1 MNQPKARE
9 SAAMRDH
16 STDEVRF
23 TRKGGIGLITMTRPK
38 ALNALTLHMC
48 LAMRAQLRDWARDE
62 SIGAVVIEGEGEKG
76 FCAGGDIRALHD
88 SGKAGTPYALEF
100 YANEYRL
107 DNLIA
112 HYPKPYVA
120 LMDGI
125 TMGGGVGVSVHG
137 SHRVLTDRTVFAMPE
152 TGIGLIPDVGG
163 SYFLPRLPDEA
174 GTFLGLTGERLKA
187 GDALDLG
194 IGTHY
199 VPGDLEAVKD
209 DLAKAD
215 YGGDPRKAV
224 SAVLDR
230 HAGRVPEV
238 RLRPHR
244 PAIARHFAADSVEAI
259 LAALETD
266 GSEWALA
273 QAEAMRTK
281 SPSSM
286 KVAFRQIREGARLD
300 VSDCFRLE
308 FRLVTRV
315 MGGHDFYEGV
325 RAVII
330 EKDNAPKWKPATL
343 EEVSGAEVDSY
354 FAPLGPRELDLDAG

>member
-1 MNQPKARE
+1 
-9 SAAMRDH
+9 
-16 STDEVRF
+16 
-23 TRKGGIGLITMTRPK
+23 
-38 ALNALTLHMC
+38 
-48 LAMRAQLRDWARDE
+48 MRAQLRDWAADDGVR
-62 SIGAVVIEGEGEKG
+62 AVVIEGAGEKG

-88 SGKAGTPYALEF
+88 SGRAGTPYALEF

-174 GTFLGLTGERLKA
+174 GMFLGLTGERLKT

-199 VPGDLEAVKD
+199 VPNGLETLKAALAEADFGDNPHAAVTT
-209 DLAKAD
+209 
-215 YGGDPRKAV
+215 
-224 SAVLDR
+224 VLDA
-230 HAGRVPEV
+230 HAGLAPEC
-238 RLRPHR
+238 RLRRHR
-244 PAIARHFAADSVEAI
+244 PAISRHFARDGVEAI
-259 LAALETD
+259 LASLDED
-266 GSEWALA
+266 GGEWARA
-273 QAEAMRTK
+273 QIAAMRTK
-281 SPSSM
+281 SPTSM
-286 KVAFRQIREGARLD
+286 KVACRQIREGARLG

-315 MGGHDFYEGV
+315 MEGHDFYEGV

-330 EKDNAPKWKPATL
+330 EKDNAPKWKPSRL
-343 EEVSGAEVDSY
+343 EDVTTAQVDAY
-354 FAPLGPRELDLDAG
+354 FASLGPRELDLEAG

>member
-1 MNQPKARE
+1 MTHQ
-9 SAAMRDH
+9 
-16 STDEVRF
+16 TDEVLF
-23 TRKGGIGLITMTRPK
+23 TRRGGIGLITMNRPQ
-38 ALNALTLHMC
+38 ALNSLTLDMC
-48 LAMRAQLRDWARDE
+48 LAMRAQLRDWADDGNV
-62 SIGAVVIEGEGEKG
+62 GAVVIEGAGEKG

-88 SGKAGTPYALEF
+88 SGKEGTPYALEF

-107 DNLIA
+107 NNLIA

-174 GTFLGLTGERLKA
+174 GMFLGLTGERLKA
-187 GDALDLG
+187 GDALDLQV
-194 IGTHY
+194 GTHY
-199 VPGDLEAVKD
+199 VPGDLETVKEA
-209 DLAKAD
+209 LATAD
-215 YGGDPRKAV
+215 YGNDPRRTV
-224 SAVLDR
+224 TAVLDA
-230 HAGRVPEV
+230 HAGAVPDV
-238 RLRPHR
+238 RLRVHR
-244 PAIARHFAADSVEAI
+244 PAIVRHFARESVEAI
-259 LAALETD
+259 VQSLQND
-266 GSEWALA
+266 GGDWAVA

-281 SPSSM
+281 SPISM

-308 FRLVTRV
+308 YRLVSRV
-315 MGGHDFYEGV
+315 MEGHDFYEGV

-330 EKDNAPKWKPATL
+330 EKDNAPKWKPAKL
-343 EEVSGAEVDSY
+343 EDVSDAEVDAY
-354 FAPLGPRELDLDAG
+354 FAPLGPRELDLEAG